1 MNSHSIICMPSYC
14 KINTFPIQMEFF
26 LLHHHQYMAH
36 QLGLYHKEIFN
47 YFFLKQVKIVHYDLK
62 QVFLLS
68 LFFILNELT
77 FLLFLN
83 QRHQQ
88 QQPLLLKSLRSPSF
102 KKFWILE
109 LHTYLKQHL
118 QVEYPKVMGVSLK
131 LIPINIKLLIL

>member
-77 FLLFLN
+77 FLLFVN
-83 QRHQQ
+83 QSH
-88 QQPLLLKSLRSPSF
+88 LLLQHLKQNNLKIPSF
-102 KKFWILE
+102 MKFQNLE
-109 LHTYLKQHL
+109 LRTYLKRHHQAKCL
-118 QVEYPKVMGVSLK
+118 KVKGESLK
-131 LIPINIKLLIL
+131 LVPK